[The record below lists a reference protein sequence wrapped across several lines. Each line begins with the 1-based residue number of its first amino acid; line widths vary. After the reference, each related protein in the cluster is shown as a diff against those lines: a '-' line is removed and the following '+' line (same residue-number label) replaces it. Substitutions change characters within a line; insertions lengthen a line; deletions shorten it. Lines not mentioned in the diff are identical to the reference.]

1 MKVFAI
7 SLKQKGLPLYLF
19 KIKASD
25 LLKLTIIEPRTSENK
40 TALQRILDKKRL
52 KEIAVYL
59 LNEDAAIPNNIIVNF
74 SHKVKFAPEK
84 VNGVDCGFLEIPEE
98 KCAYILDGQHR
109 LMAFNYLENADIEV
123 PVVGFLNLDLKTA
136 AHLFTVINT
145 TQKPLSKSLLLDIRH
160 YIGDTKHSEKTA
172 TDTALKLSESKASP
186 LYKKVKVSK
195 AEKGII
201 SLEQLV
207 KLILPFVDI
216 GGILERVKHP
226 ERVFENYLNAFFETF
241 ELPLNSA
248 SLQIALSPIL
258 ERVIRRGKNEGLNL
272 NSKEGFKEVFG
283 YARDFKINPTGI
295 KTRKDREGVVRQFLS
310 YLPETTSQKLDEW
323 LL

>member
-7 SLKQKGLPLYLF
+7 SLKQKGLPLFIF
-19 KIKASD
+19 KMKASD
-25 LLKLTIIEPRTSENK
+25 LLNLTIIEPRTSENK

-74 SHKVKFAPEK
+74 NSKTKFIPEK
-84 VNGVDCGFLEIPEE
+84 INGVECGYLEIPEE

-109 LMAFNYLENADIEV
+109 LMAFNYLDNLDFEV
-123 PVVGFLNLDLKTA
+123 PVVGFLNLNLKTA

-160 YIGDTKHSEKTA
+160 YIGDTKQAEKIA
-172 TDTALKLSESKASP
+172 TDTALKLAESKSSP
-186 LYKKVKVSK
+186 LFKKVKVSK
-195 AEKGII
+195 NEKGVI

-207 KLILPFVDI
+207 KLIFPFVDI
-216 GGILERVKHP
+216 GGILERSKHP
-226 ERVFENYLNAFFETF
+226 ERVIENYLNAFLETF
-241 ELPLNSA
+241 ELQPNNA
-248 SLQIALSPIL
+248 SIQVALSPIF
-258 ERVIRRGKNEGLNL
+258 ERVIRRGKNENLNL
-272 NSKEGFKEVFG
+272 NTKEGFKEVFAFVKG
-283 YARDFKINPTGI
+283 FHISPINI
-295 KTRKDREGVVRQFLS
+295 KTRKERESVIRQFLS

>member
-1 MKVFAI
+1 MRVFAI
-7 SLKQKGLPLYLF
+7 FLKQKGLPLYIF
-19 KIKASD
+19 KMKASE

-52 KEIAVYL
+52 KQIATYL
-59 LNEDAAIPNNIIVNF
+59 LNNDAAIPNNIIVNF
-74 SHKVKFAPEK
+74 NEKVVFLPEK
-84 VNGVDCGFLEIPEE
+84 VNGIECGYLDIPDE

-109 LMAFNYLENADIEV
+109 LMAFNYLDNLDFEI

-160 YIGDTKHSEKTA
+160 YIGDTKQAERKA
-172 TDTALKLSESKASP
+172 TDTALKLSTSKTSP
-186 LYKKVKVSK
+186 LYQKIKVSK
-195 AEKGII
+195 ADKGVI
-201 SLEQLV
+201 SLEQIV

-216 GGILERVKHP
+216 GGILERSKHP
-226 ERVFENYLNAFFETF
+226 EIVFENYLTAFFENFNIPVT
-241 ELPLNSA
+241 NH
-248 SLQIALSPIL
+248 SLHIALSPIF
-258 ERVIRRGKNEGLNL
+258 ERVIRRGKNENLNL
-272 NSKEGFKEVFG
+272 NSKQGFKEVFNF
-283 YARDFKINPTGI
+283 ARDFKINLENI
-295 KTRKDREGVVRQFLS
+295 KTKKERELIIREFLS

>member
-25 LLKLTIIEPRTSENK
+25 LLKFTVFEPRTSQNK

-52 KEIAVYL
+52 KEIALYL

-74 SHKVKFAPEK
+74 DHTVKFEKAK
-84 VNGVDCGFLEIPEE
+84 VNGIDCGYLDIPDK

-109 LMAFNYLENADIEV
+109 LMAFKYSENLDFELPA
-123 PVVGFLNLDLKTA
+123 VGFLNLDLKTA

-160 YIGDTKHSEKTA
+160 YIGDTKHAEKTA
-172 TDTALKLSESKASP
+172 TETALKLSKSKTSP
-186 LYKKVKVSK
+186 LYGKVKVAK
-195 AEKGII
+195 TDKGVIL
-201 SLEQLV
+201 LEQLV
-207 KLILPFVDI
+207 KLILPFLDL
-216 GGILERVKHP
+216 GGVLERAKKP
-226 ERVFENYLNAFFETF
+226 EKIFENYLNAFYEKFQ
-241 ELPLNSA
+241 LPVTSHTIQL
-248 SLQIALSPIL
+248 ALSPL
-258 ERVIRRGKNEGLNL
+258 FERVIRRGQNEKTDLTSKDGFSEILSYLN
-272 NSKEGFKEVFG
+272 
-283 YARDFKINPTGI
+283 DFSVLPADI
-295 KTRKDREGVVRQFLS
+295 KTKKDRENLIRQMLS
-310 YLPETTSQKLDEW
+310 RLPESTSEKLDDW

>member
-1 MKVFAI
+1 MRVFAI

-19 KIKASD
+19 KMKASD

-52 KEIAVYL
+52 KEIAIYL
-59 LNEDAAIPNNIIVNF
+59 LNNDAAIPNNIIVNF
-74 SHKVKFAPEK
+74 NEK
-84 VNGVDCGFLEIPEE
+84 TRFIPQNINGIECGYLEIPDE

-109 LMAFNYLENADIEV
+109 LMAFEFSNEV
-123 PVVGFLNLDLKTA
+123 DFEIPVVGFLNLDLKTA

-160 YIGDTKHSEKTA
+160 YIGDTKQAEKIA
-172 TDTALKLSESKASP
+172 TDTALKLSQSKTSP
-186 LYKKVKVSK
+186 LYKKIKVSK
-195 AEKGII
+195 GEKGVI

-216 GGILERVKHP
+216 GGILERSKHP
-226 ERVFENYLNAFFETF
+226 EKAIENYLNAFFETF
-241 ELPLNSA
+241 ELPINSA
-248 SLQIALSPIL
+248 SIQVALSPIF
-258 ERVIRRGKNEGLNL
+258 ERVIRRGKNENLNL
-272 NSKEGFKEVFG
+272 NSIEGFKEVFS
-283 YARDFKINPTGI
+283 YVRDFKIKPQNI
-295 KTRKDREGVVRQFLS
+295 KTKKDREGIIRQFLS

>member
-1 MKVFAI
+1 MRVFAI
-7 SLKQKGLPLYLF
+7 SLKQKDLPLFLF

-25 LLKLTIIEPRTSENK
+25 LLKITIIEPRTSENK

-59 LNEDAAIPNNIIVNF
+59 LNKDAAIPNNIIVNF
-74 SHKVKFAPEK
+74 NEKVKFIPEK
-84 VNGVDCGFLEIPEE
+84 TKNAECGFLEIPDE

-109 LMAFNYLENADIEV
+109 LMAFNFSEDIDFEI
-123 PVVGFLNLDLKTA
+123 PAVGFLNLDLKTA

-160 YIGDTKHSEKTA
+160 YIGDTKQAEKIA
-172 TDTALKLSESKASP
+172 TDTALKLAESKKSP

-195 AEKGII
+195 TEKGVI

-207 KLILPFVDI
+207 KLILPFVDL
-216 GGILERVKHP
+216 GGVLERAKKP
-226 ERVFENYLNAFFETF
+226 EKIFENYLNAFYDRFDI
-241 ELPLNSA
+241 PVNNH
-248 SLQIALSPIL
+248 SLQVALSPVF
-258 ERVIRRGKNEGLNL
+258 ERVVRRGKNEGINL
-272 NSKEGFKEVFG
+272 NNEEGFKEVLSF
-283 YARDFKINPTGI
+283 ARDFKIYPQSI
-295 KTRKDREGVVRQFLS
+295 KTKKDREEVVRLFLS
-310 YLPETTSQKLDEW
+310 YLSETTSEKLDDW